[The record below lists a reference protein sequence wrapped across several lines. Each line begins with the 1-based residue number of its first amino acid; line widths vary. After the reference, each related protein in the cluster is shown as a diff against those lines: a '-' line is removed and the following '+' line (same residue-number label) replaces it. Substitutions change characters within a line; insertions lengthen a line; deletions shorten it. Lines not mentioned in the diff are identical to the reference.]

1 MPDVQD
7 MDLVREFA
15 RHNSEAA
22 FTELVRRHIALV
34 YSVARRCTGN
44 DGDAQDVTQV
54 VFIILAR
61 KAASLREK
69 TLLPGWLYETTRFT
83 AARLLRTN
91 ARRQQR
97 EQEAYMQSTL
107 NEADTADA
115 WEKLAPHLEAAM
127 FGLAER
133 DRALLVLR
141 FYQNKSGQEAAA
153 LMGLREGAAHMR
165 VTRAIEK
172 LRKFFAQRGVTLTAT
187 AIAGAISA
195 NSVRAAPAVLAKT
208 ATVVAFAK
216 GTTASVST
224 LTLVKGALKTMA
236 WTKAKTAAI
245 TTVAVML
252 VAGTTEVALQTIH
265 VIGAAHYPDLQG
277 AWEGRVLLD
286 ETGVANGEAAS
297 TRVVLKLVKTN
308 GVYSA
313 TTDWIE
319 LGRKD
324 VPMGK
329 IIYDYPSLQIE
340 RNPRDTWHL
349 KVNANATQ
357 MIWDHYIHII
367 QPDPVLLTRTDT
379 PDTVLDRLTESD
391 FTPRIGSDLQGY
403 WEGEVGTGSD
413 AEPVDLKIAE
423 PTDGTFRAEADT
435 PMNGTQGRPLTV
447 TYSRPT
453 VKLSAASGSGMF
465 TGKINR
471 ANTEITGFLIQGGQ
485 SIPATVKRADYQA
498 EHAHD
503 ADKDYS
509 FNSENDLQGH
519 WKGSW
524 VATFGKVKVA
534 MRLALDI
541 AKLPDGS
548 YSAALANIDQFGND
562 APVPPS
568 DFQYDPPNLHM
579 KWKWADNTAFDGKL
593 EKGKLVGTRVQGG
606 ESFPLIFERSGSK

>member
-1 MPDVQD
+1 MQPTDDSALLRQYAENNSD
-7 MDLVREFA
+7 EAFAALV
-15 RHNSEAA
+15 
-22 FTELVRRHIALV
+22 TRHINLV
-34 YSVARRCTGN
+34 YSVALRQVGN
-44 DGDAQDVTQV
+44 PHAAEEITQA
-54 VFIILAR
+54 VFIILAQ
-61 KAASLREK
+61 KVASLRHDRA
-69 TLLPGWLYETTRFT
+69 LSSWLFQVTRLTTNNFIRSET
-83 AARLLRTN
+83 
-91 ARRQQR
+91 RRHRR
-97 EQEAYMQSTL
+97 EEEAYMQNIL
-107 NEADTADA
+107 NEAGTEVWLKIAPLLDDA
-115 WEKLAPHLEAAM
+115 VA
-127 FGLAER
+127 GLR
-133 DRALLVLR
+133 GKDRQAIVLR
-141 FYQNKSGQEAAA
+141 FYEGRNLREVGLALGASEAAA
-153 LMGLREGAAHMR
+153 EKR
-165 VTRAIEK
+165 VNRALEK
-172 LRKFFAQRGVTLTAT
+172 LRKCFTKRGVSSTTAI
-187 AIAGAISA
+187 IAGAISV
-195 NSVRAAPAVLAKT
+195 NCVQAAPVALAKT
-208 ATVVAFAK
+208 VTAVAIVK
-216 GTTASVST
+216 GAAASGST
-224 LTLVKGALKTMA
+224 LTLIKGALKIMA
-236 WTKAKTAAI
+236 WSKAKTAVVV
-245 TTVAVML
+245 TVAVML
-252 VAGTTEVALQTIH
+252 VAGTTEVALQTIN
-265 VIGAAHYPDLQG
+265 VIRAAHYPDLQG

-308 GVYSA
+308 GGYSA

-349 KVNANATQ
+349 KVDANATQ

-367 QPDPVLLTRTDT
+367 QPDPVLLTRTAT
-379 PDTVLDRLTESD
+379 PDAVPDRLTESD

-447 TYSRPT
+447 TYSRPA

-465 TGKINR
+465 TGKINGD
-471 ANTEITGFLIQGGQ
+471 NTEINGFLIQGGQ

-498 EHAHD
+498 EHEQD
-503 ADKDYS
+503 ANKDYS

-524 VATFGKVKVA
+524 VATFGKVKVT

-541 AKLPDGS
+541 AKLPDDS

-568 DFQYDPPNLHM
+568 DFQYDPPNLRM
-579 KWKWADNTAFDGKL
+579 KWKWADNTAFNGKL